1 MTNFLVGSNLQ
12 APNIEE
18 KKHFD
23 ENDGAHRQSTVE
35 HLVLEDVGEG
45 GGVPGEQVRVPR
57 RGELA

>member
-1 MTNFLVGSNLQ
+1 MMTRGRKL
-12 APNIEE
+12 EE
-18 KKHFD
+18 NHGTYRKPP
-23 ENDGAHRQSTVE
+23 VE